1 MNSLFNDYEG
11 FVDKFKVKKTT
22 DDCYTP
28 DDVYDKA
35 LEFVRKN
42 IDITG
47 LRVARTFFPGRVPT
61 RSSATRIGTL
71 LNKHKITSVHRR
83 GGAFYFMPPKIDSFA
98 RMEMSKSMGE
108 ESYEI

>member
-42 IDITG
+42 IDIN
-47 LRVARTFFPGRVPT
+47 FW
-61 RSSATRIGTL
+61 
-71 LNKHKITSVHRR
+71 N
-83 GGAFYFMPPKIDSFA
+83 
-98 RMEMSKSMGE
+98 
-108 ESYEI
+108 